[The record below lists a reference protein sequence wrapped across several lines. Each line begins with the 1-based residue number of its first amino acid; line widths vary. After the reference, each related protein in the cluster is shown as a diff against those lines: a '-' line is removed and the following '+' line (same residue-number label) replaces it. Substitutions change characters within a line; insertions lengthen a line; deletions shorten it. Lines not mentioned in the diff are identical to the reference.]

1 MCGLVGDVSGAGS
14 AENHMG
20 IQSARTLSGASTPRR
35 GLETD
40 QSFPGLPEQTSA
52 FDVLRLI
59 RDVGHEIG
67 LTGSDIQHLDYLISH
82 TRELDWHPGAQ
93 PIVYKS
99 VCKMAR
105 ERGITERQI
114 YNRESKLHALGCL
127 TWSDLGNF
135 RRTGCRDATGRIV
148 FAYGINLAPLAS
160 MYDDLVELK
169 KRQVADLAA
178 FDKTR
183 RQLSALR
190 RRILVKITTAQELDA
205 DVEEI
210 VAQFT
215 ALPRVRATTPTPHL
229 ATIISQAVTIEA
241 QLGQVLEAIKPQ
253 AEEVPGPCGLT
264 PNTSD
269 QPEENFRH
277 IQPTNNPQLS
287 QDNTCN
293 PLVVND
299 SEDGVETRLPAKPS
313 TGAEYITLAM
323 AMNAASDAFIACV
336 HPTGR
341 RVETSDVI
349 DAAARLCSHH
359 GISQSAWVDAC
370 SIMGRYTAAIAVLI
384 IDRNINHPITPI
396 KSPGGVLRAM
406 TRISRV
412 GELNLQRSLYGVL
425 RRDLEQRHCTPQ
437 L

>member
-1 MCGLVGDVSGAGS
+1 MAGGVSRVGS

-20 IQSARTLSGASTPRR
+20 IQSVRTISGATALRR

-40 QSFPGLPEQTSA
+40 QHYPGLPEQTSA

-82 TRELDWHPGAQ
+82 TREVDWQPGAQ

-135 RRTGCRDATGRIV
+135 RRTGCRDAKGRIV
-148 FAYGINLAPLAS
+148 FAYGVNLAPLAS
-160 MYDDLVELK
+160 MYEYLVELK
-169 KRQVADLAA
+169 KRRVADLAA
-178 FDKTR
+178 FDKAR
-183 RQLSALR
+183 RQLSAIR
-190 RRILVKITTAQELDA
+190 RRILVKIATAQEQGI

-210 VAQFT
+210 AIRFA

-229 ATIISQAVTIEA
+229 ETIISLAVIIEA
-241 QLGQVLEAIKPQ
+241 ELDQVLEVNKPQ
-253 AEEVPGPCGLT
+253 AEKVEDPCGLT
-264 PNTSD
+264 PKTSD
-269 QPEENFRH
+269 KAEENFRH

-287 QDNTCN
+287 IDNTCN
-293 PLVVND
+293 PPVDND
-299 SEDGVETRLPAKPS
+299 KEEGVKPRSPDIRS
-313 TGAEYITLAM
+313 TGAEHITLTM
-323 AMNAASDAFIACV
+323 AMNAASDAFVACI

-341 RVETSDVI
+341 RVEVCDLI
-349 DAAARLCSHH
+349 DAAARICHHH
-359 GISQSAWVDAC
+359 GISQTAWVDAC
-370 SIMGRYTAAIAVLI
+370 SIMGRYEAAVAVLI

-396 KSPGGVLRAM
+396 KLPGGVLRGM
-406 TRISRV
+406 TRRALA
-412 GELNLQRSLYGVL
+412 GELYLQKSLFGIQEREKKAGSVF
-425 RRDLEQRHCTPQ
+425 
-437 L
+437 

>member
-1 MCGLVGDVSGAGS
+1 MDIQSVKNISGAI
-14 AENHMG
+14 A
-20 IQSARTLSGASTPRR
+20 PRR

-40 QSFPGLPEQTSA
+40 QYSSGLPEHVSA

-82 TRELDWHPGAQ
+82 TREVGWQPGAL

-135 RRTGCRDATGRIV
+135 RRTGCRDSTGKIV
-148 FAYGINLAPLAS
+148 FAYGVNLAPLAS

-178 FDKTR
+178 FDKAR
-183 RQLSALR
+183 RQLSAIR
-190 RRILVKITTAQELDA
+190 RHILVKIATAQEQGVGIEDITA
-205 DVEEI
+205 RF
-210 VAQFT
+210 A
-215 ALPRVRATTPTPHL
+215 ALPRVRATTPTLHL
-229 ATIISQAVTIEA
+229 ETIISQAVMIEA
-241 QLGQVLEAIKPQ
+241 ELNQVLEDEKP
-253 AEEVPGPCGLT
+253 ATDHVAYPCGLT

-269 QPEENFRH
+269 QAEENFRH

-287 QDNTCN
+287 IDNTCN
-293 PLVVND
+293 SPVDNGR
-299 SEDGVETRLPAKPS
+299 EDDEKSILPDIRL
-313 TGAEYITLAM
+313 TGAEHITLAM
-323 AMNAASDAFIACV
+323 AMNAASDDFIGCI
-336 HPTGR
+336 HPAGR
-341 RVETSDVI
+341 RVEACDMI
-349 DAAARLCSHH
+349 DAAALICRHH
-359 GISQSAWVDAC
+359 GVSQSAWVNSC
-370 SIMGRYTAAIAVLI
+370 SIMGRYAAAIAVLI

-396 KSPGGVLRAM
+396 KSPGCVLRAM
-406 TRISRV
+406 TARART
-412 GELNLQRSLYGVL
+412 GGLSLHKSMFGIMG
-425 RRDLEQRHCTPQ
+425 RDVRK
-437 L
+437 